1 MQLQI
6 DNLGKVAI
14 TVEEDYWSIN
24 KDYDKL
30 TIVEQ
35 KNVFGTFISRKPVP
49 AGTVLTDRRYWIRFS
64 SLKEEMVLQFQALV
78 NKVNNLEISVDE
90 KEEEI
95 YKAMASITAGG
106 LVLKQTFGDSEVI
119 GISQKA
125 ITDKFSDIQTIINR
139 ISSDTI
145 GISLNI
151 SNKLIFDYKPYNINI
166 TVTTN
171 DTKIADNITL
181 KLNGEVVATENDNN
195 ILSYNATIRGNSV
208 TVEAIA
214 VKDGFTYKV
223 SDVITSVKP
232 IYVGLED
239 DYTNVFQSLP
249 EDESALSY
257 EQPIRT
263 TPEGTYV
270 VKHNTYYSEPSGHIN
285 VFIPHTMMQPFLKIC
300 MNNFP
305 IPMEKFDADDDYTVY
320 VSLSEY
326 PSGNNEQY
334 IITIE

>member
-35 KNVFGTFISRKPVP
+35 ENMFGTFISRKPVP

-64 SLKEEMVLQFQALV
+64 SLKEEIVLQFQTLV

-95 YKAMASITAGG
+95 YKAIASITAGG
-106 LVLKQTFGDSEVI
+106 LVLKQTFGDSEII

-125 ITDKFSDIQTIINR
+125 ITDKLSDIQTIINK
-139 ISSDTI
+139 ISGDTI

-151 SNKLIFDYKPYNINI
+151 SNKLIFDYKSYDVNI

-181 KLNGEVVATENDNN
+181 KLNGEVVATESNN
-195 ILSYNATIRGNSV
+195 NVLSYTATISGNSV

-214 VKDGFTYKV
+214 VKDGFTYEA

-232 IYVGLED
+232 IYVGLES
-239 DYTNVFQSLP
+239 DYTNVFNGLP
-249 EDESALSY
+249 EDEAALSY
-257 EQPIRT
+257 EQLIRT
-263 TPEGTYV
+263 TPKGTYTI
-270 VKHNTYYSEPSGHIN
+270 KHNTSSSEPSGHIN
-285 VFIPHTMMQPFLKIC
+285 VFIPNTMMQPLPKIY
-300 MNNFP
+300 MNGLL
-305 IPMEKFDADDDYTVY
+305 IPMEYFDVDNGYTVY
-320 VSLSEY
+320 VSYNEY